1 MKKDI
6 KILLSKIL
14 SSFLILIIFSFLIP
28 SFAVADTIGDAAST
42 LLTFAQL
49 NALVPGLGGVIAAY
63 NLVGKAGAGVLGYI
77 SDGVINALAN
87 MLLGGSTALLGLGVQ
102 LLNWVVSPDFMK
114 GMGITNNF
122 IIDIGWGTV
131 RNVANIALIFGL
143 IVIAISII
151 LGYQEGKAKKTL
163 INFILIALLINF
175 TPVIC
180 GLIVDACNIV
190 MHSFLNSM
198 TVSNGL
204 ESAIGGGIS
213 KNGTALENFTTSIV
227 FVIFALV
234 GFVIYLLYSILFI
247 ARYIVLWILVIASP
261 IAFASKVF
269 PQYTFVK
276 KLFPSIFYWDEWW
289 EQFLQWSILGIIA
302 GFSLFLSNSVMG
314 AIVSNQA
321 LITGSVTDKS
331 LNIFYYIVPLV
342 FLISGFFISI
352 SYGGKVGAALGGAAV
367 GAWAASGGRMIGKG
381 KEIAGAATDWMGGRA
396 GAAGTWAKE
405 GITGRI
411 GGTISNLAG
420 NENIDTGTKEGREEG
435 RYKFREYMGKPREFA
450 AKHSLVAPETV
461 GKKSEKEV
469 AAETMAKGV
478 SFSNYEKLRE
488 QYSQPQRTAIEK
500 KLSEEDLSKF
510 LEGAKTPVELER
522 RLKSVANTGNDKTKN
537 SAYLH
542 TINNPNLAGG
552 STNWDKVFKTDI
564 GKSISSMSPKDA
576 VENITPE
583 SLENV
588 EVFDQLTSKQLKS
601 ILERGSRKQ
610 TNSVRN
616 IMVGSKKKILSDK
629 KDALE
634 NMISL
639 PGSVSQKEEAEKNLE
654 DFNKKMA
661 ELIKI
666 I

>member
-1 MKKDI
+1 M
-6 KILLSKIL
+6 
-14 SSFLILIIFSFLIP
+14 
-28 SFAVADTIGDAAST
+28 
-42 LLTFAQL
+42 
-49 NALVPGLGGVIAAY
+49 
-63 NLVGKAGAGVLGYI
+63 
-77 SDGVINALAN
+77 
-87 MLLGGSTALLGLGVQ
+87 
-102 LLNWVVSPDFMK
+102 
-114 GMGITNNF
+114 GMTNNF
-122 IIDIGWGTV
+122 IITAGWGTV

-151 LGYQEGKAKKTL
+151 LGYQEGKAKGTL
-163 INFILIALLINF
+163 IHFILIALLINF

-190 MHSFLNSM
+190 MRSFLNVM
-198 TVSNGL
+198 PVSNALG
-204 ESAIGGGIS
+204 SAINSIS
-213 KNGTALENFTTSIV
+213 LTSDALNNFITSIV
-227 FVIFALV
+227 LVLFALV
-234 GFVIYLLYSILFI
+234 GFVIYLLYAVLFI
-247 ARYIVLWILVIASP
+247 ARYVVLWLLVIVSP

-289 EQFLQWSILGIIA
+289 EQFLQWSIVGIVA
-302 GFSLFLSNSVMG
+302 GFSLFLSNTVMA
-314 AIVSNQA
+314 AIVANPTA
-321 LITGSVTDKS
+321 ITGATAKAPMNV
-331 LNIFYYIVPLV
+331 FYYVVPFV

-367 GAWAASGGRMIGKG
+367 GAWAASGGRIIGRG
-381 KEIAGAATDWMGGRA
+381 KEAAGATADWVGGRA

-435 RYKFREYMGKPREFA
+435 RYKFREYVGKPREFA

-461 GKKSEKEV
+461 GKKSEEEI

-564 GKSISSMSPKDA
+564 GKSISSMSTKDA

-610 TNSVRN
+610 TNAVRN
-616 IMVGSKKKILSDK
+616 IMIGNKKKILSDK

-634 NMISL
+634 NMINL